1 MTPEFILVLLHH
13 SVIFQK
19 RLLER
24 TVRKWVVR
32 AWTRVETERMKIK
45 VTDNSLEG
53 YQPDQMPR
61 GEGKIDLKMLRL

>member
-1 MTPEFILVLLHH
+1 MERIVRRW
-13 SVIFQK
+13 VI
-19 RLLER
+19 
-24 TVRKWVVR
+24 R

-45 VTDNSLEG
+45 VTDDSLEG